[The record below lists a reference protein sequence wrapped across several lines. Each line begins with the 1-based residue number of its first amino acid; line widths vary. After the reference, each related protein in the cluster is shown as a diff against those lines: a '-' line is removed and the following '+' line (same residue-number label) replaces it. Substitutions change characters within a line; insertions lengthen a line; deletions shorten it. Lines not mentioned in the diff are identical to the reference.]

1 MKKTL
6 SILML
11 LMMLSFMFA
20 QEEENAEGIQDS
32 LAVAG
37 TDSTIVIAEPVK
49 ELTDEEK
56 LCKNAAD
63 EIMVISENWDVS
75 RDYDI
80 LMPRITKYADSF
92 FNAGKNPNEAN
103 KNELLIIKE
112 KLSKLL
118 EADLSSSLRG
128 LLESNL
134 LWVENEISGKQ
145 INPALTGYLN
155 KSDQDKVQAIYDLVL
170 LEDSKDDQIIELIS
184 DIKSSYKI
192 ILRYTIGFDEML
204 NKVYNE
210 VSRVTEKRVY
220 FLYIE
225 DDVQA
230 KLESISGVL
239 GDYIRNNKD
248 KYTAQIKE
256 DIETAYQAKKKAEE
270 EVESLSII
278 AGDTEDEVEKKTLH
292 DSLLVAEEKVNQY
305 YDQWLDA
312 KSNTLDNIYMSEI
325 TRILAIVNK
334 FREVTGIYDI
344 NSELIAKIVDNDPAL
359 ESYFKN
365 ILKIKFSHDLASAS
379 KKYFRFDVDKGF
391 RKYRTN
397 VLIFTL
403 MFFGLFFYVFFTIKK
418 KKDSIYI
425 RKIPGLDAI
434 DEAVGRATE
443 MGKPIIYDSGL
454 GSFTEPQTIASMLIL
469 RAVAKK
475 VAEFKAE
482 IIYPAYDP
490 IVLQIAEEMISSGFL
505 DAGYP
510 EDHKKDNCFFMVQ
523 DQFAYAAGLSGLI
536 ARKKPATALHFGSYA
551 AESLLIAEAGFAA
564 GAIQVA
570 GTVESAQLPFFITAC
585 DYTLIG
591 EELYAAAAYL
601 SRDAQILSNL
611 KLSDYGKLIFGGLF
625 VLSTVLLTINSEWTF
640 IRDLLTTH

>member
-6 SILML
+6 LTLFFLVLFSCLV
-11 LMMLSFMFA
+11 S
-20 QEEENAEGIQDS
+20 QEEVITDATQDS
-32 LAVAG
+32 LAITANDTSAVM
-37 TDSTIVIAEPVK
+37 SEPVK
-49 ELTDEEK
+49 ELTEEEK

-63 EIMVISENWDVS
+63 EIMAISESWDVS

-80 LMPRITKYADSF
+80 LLPRITKYAGNF
-92 FNAGKNPNEAN
+92 FDAGRNPNEAN
-103 KNELLIIKE
+103 KEELLIIKE
-112 KLSKLL
+112 KLGKLL
-118 EADLSSSLRG
+118 QADLSSSLRG
-128 LLESNL
+128 LLKLNL
-134 LWVENEISGKQ
+134 QWVDNELSGEQ
-145 INPALTGYLN
+145 INPALTGYLT
-155 KSDQDKVQAIYDLVL
+155 KSDRDKIKAIDDLIL
-170 LEDSKDDQIIELIS
+170 LEDSKNAQIIELSS
-184 DIKSSYKI
+184 DLQSSYKI
-192 ILRYTIGFDEML
+192 IMRYSIGFDEML
-204 NKVYNE
+204 DKVYSE

-225 DDVQA
+225 DDVQD
-230 KLESISGVL
+230 KLESISKAL
-239 GDYIRNNKD
+239 GDYIRNNAD
-248 KYTAQIKE
+248 KYTAQMNEK
-256 DIETAYQAKKKAEE
+256 IETAYQAKKKAEE
-270 EVESLSII
+270 EGNE
-278 AGDTEDEVEKKTLH
+278 EDVKK
-292 DSLLVAEEKVNQY
+292 Y
-305 YDQWLDA
+305 YEQWLDA
-312 KSNTLDNIYMSEI
+312 KSNTLDNVYMGEI
-325 TRILAIVNK
+325 TRILGIVNT
-334 FREVTGIYDI
+334 FRQTEDVYDI
-344 NSELIAKIVDNDPAL
+344 NSELIAKLVNNDP
-359 ESYFKN
+359 EFKNYFKN
-365 ILKIKFSHDLASAS
+365 ILQIKFSQDLASAS

-391 RKYRTN
+391 RSYRAN
-397 VLIFTL
+397 VLIFTW
-403 MFFGLFFYVFFTIKK
+403 MFFILFFYVFFTVRKN
-418 KKDSIYI
+418 KDSIYI

-443 MGKPIIYDSGL
+443 MGKPVMYDSGL
-454 GSFTEPQTIASMLIL
+454 GGFTDPQTIASMLIL
-469 RAVAKK
+469 RSVAKK

-490 IVLQIAEEMISSGFL
+490 IVLQIAEEMVSSGFL

-625 VLSTVLLTINSEWTF
+625 LLSTLLLTINSEWTF
-640 IRDLLTTH
+640 IRDLLLTH